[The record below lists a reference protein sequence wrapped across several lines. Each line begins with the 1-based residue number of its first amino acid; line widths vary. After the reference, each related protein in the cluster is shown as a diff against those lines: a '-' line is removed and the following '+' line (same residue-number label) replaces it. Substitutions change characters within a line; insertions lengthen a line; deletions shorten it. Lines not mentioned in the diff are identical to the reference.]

1 MDYINFL
8 QFFAGEG
15 ASAGGDGAGG
25 DGGASTGGADAS
37 PVQSGRQTLLSMGV
51 PASKIRESTAEAV
64 SKLPSVNHTP
74 VAPEAAAQS
83 EAAVQQPVND
93 AGQRETIKDEPAR
106 PNHTEQLA
114 QLNREKEEAENRLK
128 AMGDTFQKIAKEK
141 GIDLDTSDMSNFDV
155 EAFNRQ
161 LRYGEDYVQNLAAEL
176 GVSLEA
182 AREMANLRRSN
193 EELSKKEEAQ
203 RTRNEEEKRVRAAI
217 DHVGKLRKEA
227 EGLKDKYPNLDF
239 DALLRDPKFN
249 KLTSPSGGL
258 SVESAYW
265 ALYHHQLA
273 EKTAAAATRISEQK
287 LANAMSSGSRRPVE
301 NGAAPAAT
309 QTKRA
314 YNELS
319 RKEQLAFKADI
330 QRKLQRGETVPI

>member
-25 DGGASTGGADAS
+25 DGGTGMGGADAT
-37 PVQSGRQTLLSMGV
+37 PAQSGKQTLLSMGV

-64 SKLPSVNHTP
+64 SKLPSVNRAP
-74 VAPEAAAQS
+74 VAPEAAAQP

-93 AGQRETIKDEPAR
+93 AGQSETIKDEPTN
-106 PNHTEQLA
+106 PNHTAQLA
-114 QLNREKEEAENRLK
+114 QLNREKEAAENRLK
-128 AMGDTFQKIAKEK
+128 AMGDTLQKIAQEK

-161 LRYGEDYVQNLAAEL
+161 LHYGEDYVQNLAAEL

-182 AREMANLRRSN
+182 AREMADLRRSN
-193 EELSKKEEAQ
+193 EELSKREEAQ
-203 RTRNEEEKRVRAAI
+203 RTKHEEEQRVRAAI
-217 DHVGKLRKEA
+217 DHVAKLRQEA
-227 EGLKDKYPNLDF
+227 EGLKEKYPELDF
-239 DALLRDPKFN
+239 NKLIKDPKFN
-249 KLTSPSGGL
+249 KLTSPSGGC
-258 SVESAYW
+258 SVEDAYW

-273 EKTAAAATRISEQK
+273 EKSMAAAARISEQK

-301 NGAAPAAT
+301 NGAAPAAA

-314 YNELS
+314 YNEMS

-330 QRKLQRGETVPI
+330 ERKLMRGEQVPI